1 VPTVVV
7 GREQAD
13 LFNMDSQNV
22 RYMEHAVVSDT
33 LESAMDFA
41 YKVTGTDQVII
52 FDGAPGGLN
61 LSASLAKR
69 LEEAAPQVNERVE
82 NELLPKWMNQRG
94 IDPKILQ
101 QLP

>member
-1 VPTVVV
+1 
-7 GREQAD
+7 
-13 LFNMDSQNV
+13 
-22 RYMEHAVVSDT
+22 MEHALISDT

-69 LEEAAPQVNERVE
+69 FEEAASRVNQRVE
-82 NELLPKWMNQRG
+82 KELMPKWMKQRG
-94 IDPKILQ
+94 IDAEILR